1 MTDEAHVPALQSRP
15 QAPARV
21 PEPHGD
27 EVGPPGAGTPPGPR
41 PQEAVGLTLQT
52 IRKRRDFL
60 AANRGARAATDGFVL
75 LLHPR
80 RDDDPAVRVGYTVT
94 KKIGNAVIRNR
105 LKRRLRAVARAVLPT
120 AAPEGT
126 DLVLIGRSGGLTR
139 DFASLQ
145 RDLEKAISRAAK
157 KL

>member
-1 MTDEAHVPALQSRP
+1 M
-15 QAPARV
+15 
-21 PEPHGD
+21 
-27 EVGPPGAGTPPGPR
+27 
-41 PQEAVGLTLQT
+41 
-52 IRKRRDFL
+52 RKRRDFL